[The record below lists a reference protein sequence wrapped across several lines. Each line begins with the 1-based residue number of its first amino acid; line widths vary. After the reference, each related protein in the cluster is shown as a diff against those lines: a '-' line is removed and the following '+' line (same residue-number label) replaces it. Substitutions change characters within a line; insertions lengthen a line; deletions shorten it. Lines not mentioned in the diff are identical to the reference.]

1 MPSALPVRFPQL
13 RSRSAR
19 TDPRA
24 MARKLPDLSRF
35 NSEGG
40 REWSARVGR
49 RATSRKTMTQP
60 QPSRPAPAAGPEP
73 VSFIIRWGEMVGAA
87 GPADVG
93 PQDSD
98 SIPVLDGCASRQ
110 ACAIFRKGCGGKWWA
125 RLGLNQRP
133 LRCQHSALPLSYAPD
148 QLPALNPKTKLLTRR
163 PEEAGYPAFGSAV
176 QPPNRAQLINRTSFG
191 RQAVTSP
198 IRCTK

>member
-87 GPADVG
+87 GIEPATPAMSTQCSPTELRARPAAG
-93 PQDSD
+93 AEPQNEA
-98 SIPVLDGCASRQ
+98 LDPATGRGGLSR
-110 ACAIFRKGCGGKWWA
+110 IRKRRSTPQSGAVNQPNKLWA
-125 RLGLNQRP
+125 AGRDK
-133 LRCQHSALPLSYAPD
+133 PD
-148 QLPALNPKTKLLTRR
+148 PMH
-163 PEEAGYPAFGSAV
+163 
-176 QPPNRAQLINRTSFG
+176 
-191 RQAVTSP
+191 
-198 IRCTK
+198 